1 MVAELVKHSI
11 WTKDKSSHA
20 YGIKTKIMKTLVRSI
35 SSLLC
40 LSAMAVVFTTSS
52 IAQTISEQQMR
63 AANLARMQ
71 AELINGGLGQY
82 SPADCMHQGGGGSG
96 IGNCLCLV
104 SSSPQ
109 GYRFR
114 FLGGIPGWA
123 ARRERANIETVI
135 LVSPDG
141 KNLQVEYNGPVRVQ

>member
-1 MVAELVKHSI
+1 
-11 WTKDKSSHA
+11 
-20 YGIKTKIMKTLVRSI
+20 MKTIVRSI
-35 SSLLC
+35 AVSLSV
-40 LSAMAVVFTTSS
+40 SAAAVVFATASM
-52 IAQTISEQQMR
+52 AQTMSEQQMR

-82 SPADCMHQGGGGSG
+82 SPADCMHQGGGGGGSGGGSG

-123 ARRERANIETVI
+123 ARQERATIETVI

-141 KNLQVEYNGPVRVQ
+141 KNLQVEYNGPVRFQ

>member
-1 MVAELVKHSI
+1 M
-11 WTKDKSSHA
+11 
-20 YGIKTKIMKTLVRSI
+20 
-35 SSLLC
+35 
-40 LSAMAVVFTTSS
+40 
-52 IAQTISEQQMR
+52 AQTISEQQMR

-96 IGNCLCLV
+96 GGSGIGNCLCLV

-123 ARRERANIETVI
+123 ARQEMATIETVI

-141 KNLQVEYNGPVRVQ
+141 KNLQVEYNGPVRIQ

>member
-1 MVAELVKHSI
+1 
-11 WTKDKSSHA
+11 
-20 YGIKTKIMKTLVRSI
+20 MKTIVRSI
-35 SSLLC
+35 AVSLSV
-40 LSAMAVVFTTSS
+40 SAAAVVFATASM
-52 IAQTISEQQMR
+52 AQTISEQQIR

-96 IGNCLCLV
+96 GGSGIGNCLCLV

-123 ARRERANIETVI
+123 ARQERATIETVI

-141 KNLQVEYNGPVRVQ
+141 KNLQVEYNGPVRIQ